1 MVSVYDCG
9 NDEKSP
15 VQNINNVSLDIVDE
29 NNDAIK
35 VAIKTILNQFM
46 QRAKN
51 LMIDQHTCD

>member
-1 MVSVYDCG
+1 MSVYDCG

-15 VQNINNVSLDIVDE
+15 LQNLDNGSSDLGDE

-35 VAIKTILNQFM
+35 VAIKTILTQFM

-51 LMIDQHTCD
+51 LLIDQHTCD